1 MAEFNYIEFQRTRDF
16 SNKMNVT
23 IEFVKQN
30 FKSFGRCVLYF
41 IGPPALVVGLLM
53 GSLVGNTRDFITSM
67 TQGGLDSMDWTNL
80 ILKGCLIAVGATI
93 TSVITTA
100 TVNGYIIIYRQKQ
113 SGDISTDEVWDYIKS
128 TFFMYFGVMLGVV
141 VIAILVFV
149 ILVLPVGLL
158 VSLNGF
164 LGALAMIAYFV
175 GVFYLAVAN
184 SLVILV
190 RGFENKGFF
199 ECFRRSM
206 FLTYGKWWSTFGLL
220 IVFGLIV
227 SITSS
232 LVAIPWSIS
241 NTMNNLHD
249 ITSDGEFTSRG
260 TDWFGIISNTLS
272 YLFQYLLGV
281 LPQIALIFQYF
292 NLVEMKESKGLIE
305 KMETMGAADQTN
317 TNAPKEDY

>member
-1 MAEFNYIEFQRTRDF
+1 MAEFNFIEFQKTRDF

-41 IGPPALVVGLLM
+41 IGPPALVVGLLA
-53 GSLVGNTRDFITSM
+53 GSLIGNTRDFFLTL
-67 TQGGLDSMDWTNL
+67 TQGGLDTADWTNL
-80 ILKGCLIAVGATI
+80 ILKISLILVGATI
-93 TSVITTA
+93 TSIITTA
-100 TVNGYIIIYRQKQ
+100 TVIGYVIIYRQKQ

-128 TFFMYFGVMLGVV
+128 NFFMYFGVMLGVV
-141 VIAILVFV
+141 VIGILAFGVM
-149 ILVLPVGLL
+149 LLPVVLL
-158 VSLNGF
+158 GTLNGF
-164 LGALAMIAYFV
+164 LGGLAMFAYFV
-175 GVFYLAVAN
+175 GVFYLAIAN

-199 ECFRRSM
+199 DCFRRSM

-241 NTMNNLHD
+241 NTVNNLHD
-249 ITSDGEFTSRG
+249 ISDGELSSRG

-305 KMETMGAADQTN
+305 KMETIGAADQSN

>member
-1 MAEFNYIEFQRTRDF
+1 MAEFNFIEFQRTRDF

-41 IGPPALVVGLLM
+41 IGPPALVVGLLA
-53 GSLVGNTRDFITSM
+53 GSLIGNTRDLFLTLS
-67 TQGGLDSMDWTNL
+67 QGGLDTADWTNL
-80 ILKGCLIAVGATI
+80 ILKISLILVGGTI
-93 TSVITTA
+93 TSIITTA
-100 TVNGYIIIYRQKQ
+100 TVIGYVIIYRQKQ
-113 SGDISTDEVWDYIKS
+113 SGDISTDEVWDYIKDN
-128 TFFMYFGVMLGVV
+128 FFMYFGVMLGVV
-141 VIAILVFV
+141 VIAILAFGVM
-149 ILVLPVGLL
+149 LLPVMLL
-158 VSLNGF
+158 GFLNGF
-164 LGALAMIAYFV
+164 LGGVAVVAYFV
-175 GVFYLAVAN
+175 GIFYLTIAN

-190 RGFENKGFF
+190 RGFEKKGFF
-199 ECFRRSM
+199 DCFRRSM

-241 NTMNNLHD
+241 NTVNNLHD
-249 ITSDGEFTSRG
+249 ISDGEFNSRG

-305 KMETMGAADQTN
+305 KMETMGAPDQTN

>member
-1 MAEFNYIEFQRTRDF
+1 
-16 SNKMNVT
+16 
-23 IEFVKQN
+23 
-30 FKSFGRCVLYF
+30 
-41 IGPPALVVGLLM
+41 
-53 GSLVGNTRDFITSM
+53 
-67 TQGGLDSMDWTNL
+67 
-80 ILKGCLIAVGATI
+80 
-93 TSVITTA
+93 
-100 TVNGYIIIYRQKQ
+100 
-113 SGDISTDEVWDYIKS
+113 
-128 TFFMYFGVMLGVV
+128 MLGVV
-141 VIAILVFV
+141 VIAILAFSVM
-149 ILVLPVGLL
+149 VLPVVLL
-158 VSLNGF
+158 GTLNGF
-164 LGALAMIAYFV
+164 LGGVAMVAYFV
-175 GVFYLAVAN
+175 GVFYLAIAN

-199 ECFRRSM
+199 DCFRRSM

-241 NTMNNLHD
+241 NTVNNLHD
-249 ITSDGEFTSRG
+249 ISDGELSARG

-305 KMETMGAADQTN
+305 KMETIGAADQTN